1 MDRRTF
7 IKASGAVAAA
17 GLTGSCGQVAQK
29 IIPYVI
35 PPDEGINPVEGF
47 WYATSCRMC
56 EAGCGITVR
65 TVEGRAKKI
74 EGNPNHPINAGGVCA
89 RGQASLQQ
97 LYHPERL
104 RTPLKRKGAKGSN
117 SFEPISWEEAMEILA
132 QNLKTAKENGGAFV
146 LASDPNDLTSGI
158 GARILDSVGSK
169 DNFAVPDIAGRE
181 NYIEASAIAN
191 SSPAL
196 PYYDISQAA
205 FVLMLGADVLENGFS
220 PVHYGHRYGEMRR
233 GSATHRG
240 YMVYAGSRVSMTA
253 AVADKFIAV
262 NAGQLGLLA
271 LGIASQVL
279 QIVLDKNLLPS
290 VPRATMGLWLN
301 ALDEQTLEQVSSD
314 SLVSVKDIKMLAER
328 FVEDA
333 PAVAIPGDD
342 VAAHTNGLK
351 SLQAVEFLNML
362 SREIAREK
370 GALKPRR
377 LPMAE
382 HDLYEEMRSHIGV
395 PKSARRY
402 KKLKE
407 VLENAGNNH
416 MGIILHA
423 DPAHSTPASL
433 KALEALSKVKFLV
446 TFGHFLNDTTQQ
458 ADLVL
463 PDHHFLEAWSAQLP
477 EYPQS
482 VPMFNMQQ
490 PVVNPMYD
498 SRQAGDV
505 LLGAAKMAGF
515 HTEFENSEE
524 MIKETVSRFRASWP
538 EVSPTFDDTQAWEF
552 LLRRGGWWSENMQEE
567 VDAPPTTDMMWESA
581 NKLSAQK
588 PEFDG
593 GEDFKFHLHPY
604 YTQNIWDGRTANLP
618 WMLEMP
624 EPMTTRMWGAWVEL
638 NPTTAKKMS
647 IEEGDLIKIEAKSG
661 TIELPAY
668 IYPGIG
674 PDTVAVP
681 FGFGHKSFGKYATGR
696 GANAMDLLGS
706 LAVNESGAPAWRSVR
721 VRITKTGKKV
731 ETARAAHPEGEYVGE
746 VFQL

>member
-7 IKASGAVAAA
+7 IKASGVVAAA

-56 EAGCGITVR
+56 EAGCGIAVR

-89 RGQASLQQ
+89 RGQAALQQ

-104 RTPLKRKGAKGSN
+104 KTPLKRKGPKGSN
-117 SFEPISWEEAMEILA
+117 SFEPVSWDEAMEMLA
-132 QNLKTAKENGGAFV
+132 DNMKKAKENGGAFV
-146 LASDPNDLTSGI
+146 LASDPNDITSGI
-158 GARILDSVGSK
+158 AARILDSIGSK
-169 DNFAVPDIAGRE
+169 NSFAVPDITGRE
-181 NYIEASAIAN
+181 NYVEASAMLNA
-191 SSPAL
+191 SPAL
-196 PYYDISQAA
+196 PYYDISHAH
-205 FVLMLGADVLENGFS
+205 FTLMLGADVLESGFS

-233 GSATHRG
+233 GDPTHRG
-240 YMVYAGSRVSMTA
+240 YMVYAGPRVSMTA

-271 LGIASQVL
+271 LGIASEVL
-279 QIVLDKNLLPS
+279 QIALDKNLLLS
-290 VPRATMGLWLN
+290 VPKATMGLWLN
-301 ALDEQTLEQVSSD
+301 ALEPHRAENVTGDTS
-314 SLVSVKDIKMLAER
+314 VSVKDIKMLAGN

-342 VAAHTNGLK
+342 VAAHSNGLK
-351 SLQAVEFLNML
+351 SLRAVEFLNML

-370 GALKPRR
+370 GALKPIR
-377 LPMAE
+377 LPVAE
-382 HDLYEEMRSHIGV
+382 HDLYEAMRSHLGL
-395 PKSARRY
+395 PKTARHY
-402 KKLKE
+402 ATLKAI
-407 VLENAGNNH
+407 LEKADKTH
-416 MGIILHA
+416 MGIILHT

-433 KALEALSKVKFLV
+433 KASEALSKPKFLAV
-446 TFGHFLNDTTQQ
+446 FGHFLNDTTQY

-463 PDHHFLEAWSAQLP
+463 PDHHFLESWSAQVP

-482 VPMFNMQQ
+482 IPTFNMQQ

-498 SRQAGDV
+498 SRPAGDV
-505 LLGAAKMAGF
+505 LLAAAEKAGIQ
-515 HTEFENSEE
+515 TETQNTQE
-524 MIKETVSRFRASWP
+524 MIKKTISLFRARWP
-538 EVSPTFDDTQAWEF
+538 EIQPGFDDTQAWEF
-552 LLRRGGWWSENMQEE
+552 LLKRGGWWSENMQEE
-567 VDAPPTTDMMWESA
+567 VEPPPTTDMMWESA
-581 NKLSAQK
+581 KKLTAEK

-593 GEDFKFHLHPY
+593 GDDFKFHLHPY
-604 YTQNIWDGRTANLP
+604 YTQNIWDGRMANLP

-638 NPTTAKKMS
+638 NPKTAEKMS
-647 IEEGDLIKIEAKSG
+647 IEEGDVIKIESKSG

-674 PDTVAVP
+674 PETVAVP

-696 GANAMDLLGS
+696 GANAMDLVGS
-706 LAVNESGAPAWRSVR
+706 LAEKKNGSPAWRSVR
-721 VRITKTGKKV
+721 VRIAKTGKKI